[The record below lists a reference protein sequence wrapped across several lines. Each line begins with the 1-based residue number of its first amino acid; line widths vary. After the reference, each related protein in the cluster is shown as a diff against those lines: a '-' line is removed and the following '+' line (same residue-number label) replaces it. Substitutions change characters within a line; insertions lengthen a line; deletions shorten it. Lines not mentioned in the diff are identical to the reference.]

1 MNRSNEAEELWKC
14 RSRLSFLSIFVL
26 ACSLMFVLLNGR
38 VEGSEETPQW
48 LRQVASGSLPAYDKN
63 VPAVVL
69 LDEQKVTVDE
79 NLHVIT
85 DSRHAVRLL
94 SREGRGAV
102 VAREIYRTDTGKVRE
117 LHAWLIRSSGEVKRY
132 GKDQILD
139 VALVNNDIYNEVRV
153 KLIAAG
159 DDADSGAVFGYESS
173 TEDHSI
179 FPQFEW
185 QFQGRLPTLLSRCA
199 LTLPRNWQVESVT
212 FNHDRVDPKID
223 GTTYSW
229 QLQNLPYIEE
239 EPASPPVTSLAP
251 RLAVSYF
258 PSLGMR
264 AAAGQSFAS
273 WETVSRWL
281 SELNDAQTGLSDAL
295 VAKARALTVNSQTE
309 LEQLQ
314 AIGRYVQS
322 VNYISIQTGLGRGGG
337 YRPHSA
343 VDVFGKS
350 YGDCKDKANL
360 MRAVLKALNISAYPV
375 VIYSGDPS
383 YVHEE
388 WASPQQFNHCI
399 IAIKV
404 SEQTQAATVLQHPL
418 LGRLL
423 IFDPTDENTPL
434 GDLPE
439 HEQGSLAL
447 LVAGDRGGLIRMPS
461 TPPEVNQLKR
471 QIEAVISS
479 EGALTASIQERAAG
493 QAAVRLRRELKA
505 LSRPEYL
512 KMVEGWVTRGVAGG
526 SVVKLEP
533 SDSGEEGR
541 FRLDLEIKAAR
552 YGQLMQERLLIFKPA
567 IVSRRDS
574 VFLTEPSRKY
584 PVVLAA
590 NAYSETARVKLPDG
604 FEVDELPDALSLETS
619 FGTYA
624 ANYEVKDHHLV
635 FARSLTM
642 RAATIPV
649 EQYSA
654 VRNFFERIRATEQSP
669 VVLARK

>member
-1 MNRSNEAEELWKC
+1 MTRPSEAEKSSNL
-14 RSRLSFLSIFVL
+14 RRQPQSFLIFLL
-26 ACSLMFVLLNGR
+26 ASSLIFLLLNGR
-38 VEGSEETPQW
+38 AEGSEEPPQW
-48 LRQVASGSLPAYDKN
+48 LRQVASANLPIYDKK

-69 LDEQKVTVDE
+69 LDEQQVTVDD
-79 NLHVIT
+79 NLRVTT

-94 SREGRGAV
+94 SREGRTAA

-117 LHAWLIRSSGEVKRY
+117 LHAWLIRPSGEVKRY
-132 GKDQILD
+132 GKDRAFD

-173 TEDHSI
+173 TEDRSI
-179 FPQFEW
+179 FTQFEW

-199 LTLPRNWQVESVT
+199 LTLPKTWQAESVI
-212 FNHDRVDPKID
+212 FNHAKVDPTIS

-251 RLAVSYF
+251 RLAVTYF
-258 PSLGMR
+258 PSAVTRTAGTQTFTSW
-264 AAAGQSFAS
+264 AA
-273 WETVSRWL
+273 VSRWL
-281 SELNDAQTGLSDAL
+281 SELNDAQTALSDTL
-295 VAKARALTVNSQTE
+295 VAKARALTAESKTE
-309 LEQLQ
+309 LERIQV
-314 AIGRYVQS
+314 IGRYVQS

-337 YRPHSA
+337 YRAHP
-343 VDVFGKS
+343 VVEVFGKA

-360 MRAVLKALNISAYPV
+360 MRAMLKALNISAYLV
-375 VIYSGDPS
+375 VIYSGDPF
-383 YVHEE
+383 YVREE
-388 WASPQQFNHCI
+388 WPSPQQFNHCI

-404 SEQTQAATVLQHPL
+404 SEEAQAATVLQHPL

-423 IFDPTDENTPL
+423 IFDPTDEHTPV

-447 LVAGDRGGLIRMPS
+447 VVAADARGLMRMPS

-471 QIEAVISS
+471 QVDAVITSD
-479 EGALTASIQERAAG
+479 GALTASIREQAAG

-505 LSRPEYL
+505 LSRQEYFE
-512 KMVEGWVTRGVAGG
+512 MIERWVTRGVAGA

-533 SDSGEEGR
+533 SDEREEGR
-541 FRLDLEIKAAR
+541 FRLELEIKAAR
-552 YGQLMQERLLIFKPA
+552 YAQLMQERLLVFKPA

-574 VFLTEPSRKY
+574 LFLTEPTRKY
-584 PVVLAA
+584 PVVLSP
-590 NAYSETARVKLPDG
+590 NAYTETVRVKLPDG
-604 FEVDELPDALSLETS
+604 FALDELPDALSLEAP

-624 ANYEVKDHHLV
+624 ANYEVKDQHLV
-635 FARSLTM
+635 FTRSLTM
-642 RAATIPV
+642 QAASIPV
-649 EQYSA
+649 EQYAA
-654 VRNFFERIRATEQSP
+654 VRSFFERIRATEQSP